1 MSARLRTIGVETPA
15 DGDFEPER
23 RLLSVT
29 SAVNIRFTSSLTS
42 EDENLVAPAVLNA
55 LSSILDLIPIAYTL
69 RIETT
74 DAHVYQHSRPTSRL
88 AMAEEQIRPTA
99 EPAVVFDS

>member
-1 MSARLRTIGVETPA
+1 MP
-15 DGDFEPER
+15 FERER
-23 RLLSVT
+23 RLLYESL
-29 SAVNIRFTSSLTS
+29 AVNIRFTSSLTS

-74 DAHVYQHSRPTSRL
+74 DARVYQHSRPTSRL
-88 AMAEEQIRPTA
+88 SMAEDSIRPTA

>member
-1 MSARLRTIGVETPA
+1 MPFGQ
-15 DGDFEPER
+15 ER
-23 RLLSVT
+23 RLLYESL
-29 SAVNIRFTSSLTS
+29 AVNIRFTSSLTS

-74 DAHVYQHSRPTSRL
+74 DARVYQHSRPTSRL
-88 AMAEEQIRPTA
+88 AMAEESIRPTA

>member
-15 DGDFEPER
+15 HGDFEPER

>member
-1 MSARLRTIGVETPA
+1 MRRQLVKICPSGPFWAGMAIALTAPA
-15 DGDFEPER
+15 VD
-23 RLLSVT
+23 
-29 SAVNIRFTSSLTS
+29 IRFTSSLTS

-74 DAHVYQHSRPTSRL
+74 DAQVYQHSRPTNRL
-88 AMAEEQIRPTA
+88 AIAEERIRPTA

>member
-1 MSARLRTIGVETPA
+1 M
-15 DGDFEPER
+15 
-23 RLLSVT
+23 
-29 SAVNIRFTSSLTS
+29 NIRFTSSLTS

-55 LSSILDLIPIAYTL
+55 LSSILDLMPIAYTL